1 MCISVSETRAKS
13 KRIVSYAKYGYIFIA
28 PFFIVYCFFM
38 VYPLINTFI
47 LSFQGNG
54 NNVGM
59 GVGFDNYKVLLFGS
73 ETANVK
79 AANARDASEVY
90 WSSWG
95 NTLILWAGNFI
106 VQLALSLLLA
116 VWFSD
121 TRIKLKG
128 AGFFKV
134 VFYLPNII
142 TAVSVAGMFL
152 MLFGDTK
159 FGVVNSLL
167 MNMGLT
173 DPIRFVTDPWISRFV
188 VMFIQ
193 SWMWFGNTT
202 LLLMSGIFGIDPSIY
217 EAASIDGS
225 SGMHQFVHI
234 TMPILK
240 PIFLYVFI
248 TSMIGGLQ
256 MFDIPFM
263 YNTGGTVPSFLR
275 TQATYI
281 YTNFHQANPNFGYS
295 AAASVILFII
305 TAALG
310 MIIYN
315 TNNGDGRQKRK
326 KGGK

>member
-1 MCISVSETRAKS
+1 MSATQAKS
-13 KRIVSYAKYGYIFIA
+13 RKIVSYAKYGYIFIL
-28 PFFIVYCFFM
+28 PFFIVYAFFM

-54 NNVGM
+54 SQLGNF
-59 GVGFDNYKVLLFGS
+59 VGFDNFKVLLFGQG
-73 ETANVK
+73 TDTIL
-79 AANARDASEVY
+79 AANAKSASSIY
-90 WSSWG
+90 WTSWG
-95 NTLILWAGNFI
+95 TTIILWIGNF
-106 VQLALSLLLA
+106 VLQLILSLLLA

-152 MLFGDTK
+152 MLLRASEFGA
-159 FGVVNSLL
+159 VNALL
-167 MNMGLT
+167 LKLKLIK
-173 DPIRFVTDPWISRFV
+173 DPIDFVDNIWLSRVV

-193 SWMWFGNTT
+193 TWMWFGNTT
-202 LLLMSGIFGIDPSIY
+202 LLLMSGIFGIDPSIF

-225 SGMHQFVHI
+225 SGMHQFLHI

-256 MFDIPFM
+256 MFDIPYM
-263 YNTGGTVPSFLR
+263 YHTGSNVSNHLR

-281 YTNFHQANPNFGYS
+281 YTNFHQASPNYGYS
-295 AAASVILFII
+295 AASSVILFII
-305 TAALG
+305 TAILG
-310 MIIYN
+310 MVIYN
-315 TNNGDGRQKRK
+315 SNTRDARDFKKKKR
-326 KGGK
+326 G

>member
-1 MCISVSETRAKS
+1 MSETRAKS
-13 KRIVSYAKYGYIFIA
+13 RKIVSYAKYGYVFIL
-28 PFFIVYCFFM
+28 PFFIVYAFFM

-54 NNVGM
+54 SQLGNF
-59 GVGFDNYKVLLFGS
+59 VGFDNFKVLLFGGATDTII
-73 ETANVK
+73 EANAK
-79 AANARDASEVY
+79 AASEIY

-95 NTLILWAGNFI
+95 ITLILWVGNFI
-106 VQLALSLLLA
+106 VQLLLSLLLA

-142 TAVSVAGMFL
+142 TAVSVAGMFV
-152 MLFGDTK
+152 MLFRGSEYGAVNALLLK
-159 FGVVNSLL
+159 MGVVK
-167 MNMGLT
+167 
-173 DPIRFVTDPWISRFV
+173 DPIPFVDDIWISRIL

-202 LLLMSGIFGIDPSIY
+202 LLLMSGIFGIDPSIF

-225 SGMHQFVHI
+225 SGMHQFLHI

-256 MFDIPFM
+256 MFDIPYM
-263 YNTGGTVPSFLR
+263 YHEGSTMSTHLR

-281 YTNFHQANPNFGYS
+281 YTNFHQANPNYGYS
-295 AAASVILFII
+295 AAASVILFFV
-305 TAALG
+305 TAILG
-310 MIIYN
+310 MVIYN
-315 TNNGDGRQKRK
+315 SNTKDSRESKKKR
-326 KGGK
+326 G

>member
-1 MCISVSETRAKS
+1 MSETRAKS
-13 KRIVSYAKYGYIFIA
+13 RKIVSYAKYGYIFIL

-54 NNVGM
+54 NSVGA

-73 ETANVK
+73 ETANVQ
-79 AANARDASEVY
+79 AANAKDASSIY

-121 TRIKLKG
+121 NRIKLKG

-134 VFYLPNII
+134 IFYLPNII

-152 MLFGDTK
+152 MLFGDSK
-159 FGVVNSLL
+159 FSVVNSLL
-167 MNMGLT
+167 LNMGLVD
-173 DPIRFVTDPWISRFV
+173 DPVRFVTDPWISRFV

-225 SGMHQFVHI
+225 SGMHQFLHI

-263 YNTGGTVPSFLR
+263 YNTGGTVPAFLR

-295 AAASVILFII
+295 AASSVILFII

-315 TNNGDGRQKRK
+315 TNNGEGGRRKR